1 MVRFKNKFGM
11 SLFYLICTIGI
22 EIITFCMLE
31 IGILPKHFMYD
42 LGLMLM
48 FAGMIFIIPNY
59 LAQYIVSM
67 VIIIAQVVLTY
78 VNYSL
83 YHLYGDVF
91 SFDMIRLFNETKQ
104 AITLDFTYIWLII
117 ALVGL
122 VLVVGVVGFF
132 FYKSLRVYRMPFY
145 KNFSAFIVMVLLIV
159 QGLGFSVYTQQSI
172 ALSATADIN
181 DENYVLSDAFLRD
194 TTMIKIASLKSLGTY
209 GYYVNNIMNL
219 LSNTQ
224 SEAVLKQAK
233 SYFEAGD
240 IYDETMSNVFGID
253 EGNNVL
259 VIMMESLEWY
269 GFSNGTFNSRTFSEE
284 LTPNIYSLI
293 QEGVV
298 ATDFFSKSKTNIS
311 EGIGILGSFPIGKL
325 MGQVASS
332 STEEYYGFSLPNIL
346 KAKGYDTG
354 YYHGYN
360 GSFYDREDTHEY
372 LGFDHLF
379 FGNDA
384 LDHKVEWGAF
394 PKEADFVQDAID
406 YGELIPEGKQF
417 FNFYTS
423 LTTHGAYTDKKSVD
437 NEDRKEYR
445 ETEKDTDGT
454 ITKQGVRGSNWYNN
468 ACDTYSSETQEYLL
482 NYEAS
487 VIGLDQAVGVMVQ
500 RLKDLGIYDQTTIV
514 LYSDHNAYYH
524 TLSNSIKGVGS
535 SDYSDTE
542 LNTVPMIIKS
552 KALSTKIDEMGY
564 RYYNEDGSYDLT
576 QTSNTDGVLACPDKY
591 GNLMANDEPVRSTDR
606 FCSAYDIVPTILD
619 LLGISFNTRLYP
631 GNSLFAELDTKIQVL
646 RDPKNYDPDNPEY
659 VYEYVSIYYS
669 HTGGLFGNY
678 GNTKDMDEF
687 DYTSGARTY
696 VEYER
701 EFPNACKKL
710 LAQLNCVATLYT
722 YGTYQKLDPA
732 TLGDAYV
739 SFK

>member
-22 EIITFCMLE
+22 EIMTFCMLE

-67 VIIIAQVVLTY
+67 VMIIAQVVLMY

-104 AITLDFTYIWLII
+104 AITSDFTYIWLIV
-117 ALVGL
+117 ALVAL

-145 KNFSAFIVMVLLIV
+145 KNFSVFIVMVLLIV
-159 QGLGFSVYTQQSI
+159 QGLGVSVYTQQSI

-194 TTMIKIASLKSLGTY
+194 TTMLKIASLKSLGTY

-219 LSNTQ
+219 LSNTK

-240 IYDETMSNVFGID
+240 IYDETMSDVFGID

-269 GFSNGTFNSRTFSEE
+269 GFSDGTFNSRTFSAE
-284 LTPNIYSLI
+284 LTPNIYNLI

-325 MGQVASS
+325 MGQVAGN
-332 STEEYYGFSLPNIL
+332 STQEYYGFSLPNIL

-360 GSFYDREDTHEY
+360 GEFYDREDTHEY

-379 FGNDA
+379 FGNNAQDG
-384 LDHKVEWGAF
+384 KVKWGEF
-394 PKEADFVQDAID
+394 PKEADFVQSAID

-417 FNFYTS
+417 FNFYTT
-423 LTTHGAYTDKKSVD
+423 LTTHGAYTDEKSAD

-445 ETEKDTDGT
+445 NTEKDADGNV
-454 ITKQGVRGSNWYNN
+454 TKQGVRGSNWYKN
-468 ACDTYSSETQEYLL
+468 ACDTYSSETEEYLL

-500 RLKDLGIYDQTTIV
+500 RLKDLGIYDQTTII

-524 TLSNSIKGVGS
+524 TLSNSIKGVGG
-535 SDYSDTE
+535 SDYSDTD

-552 KALSTKIDEMGY
+552 KALSEKIDTMGY
-564 RYYNEDGSYDLT
+564 RYYNEDGKYDST
-576 QTSNTDGVLACPDKY
+576 ANTDGVLACPDKY
-591 GNLMANDEPVRSTDR
+591 GNLMANGEPVRSTDR
-606 FCSAYDIVPTILD
+606 FCSAYDVVPTILD
-619 LLGISFNTRLYP
+619 LLGISYNTRLYL
-631 GNSLFAELDTKIQVL
+631 GNSLFTELDRKIQVY
-646 RDPKNYDPDNPEY
+646 RDPYNIDPDNPEY
-659 VYEYVSIYYS
+659 VDEYIVVYYS
-669 HTGGLFGNY
+669 HTGGLFGKY

-687 DYTSGARTY
+687 DY
-696 VEYER
+696 EY
-701 EFPNACKKL
+701 PNNISYTNYGENFKNEAKFL
-710 LAQLNCVATLYT
+710 LVQLNCVATLYT
-722 YGTYQKLDPA
+722 YGTYGHLDPA